1 MRIVLASVLLLA
13 SMGAGLAQDSDRFS
27 LEKTAEGYVR
37 LDKRT
42 GRISTCVEQSGQLV
56 CRLAADE
63 RSAFEDEID
72 RLRGEVEE
80 LEKRV
85 TALEADAGNKALPSE
100 DEFDRTMS
108 YMQRFFRSF
117 LDMVK
122 EFDRDLRGGGAAE
135 DSAPNRT

>member
-1 MRIVLASVLLLA
+1 MRIALASILLFTWA
-13 SMGAGLAQDSDRFS
+13 GAGIAQDADRFS
-27 LEKTAEGYVR
+27 LEKTEEGYVR

-42 GRISTCVEQSGQLV
+42 GQMSTCQDQSGQLV

-63 RSAFEDEID
+63 RGAFEDEID
-72 RLRGEVEE
+72 RLRDQVEG

-85 TALEADAGNKALPSE
+85 TALETGSGGKALPSE

-117 LDMVK
+117 LDMVQ

>member
-1 MRIVLASVLLLA
+1 MRIVLASVLLLLA
-13 SMGAGLAQDSDRFS
+13 SMGAGLAQESDRFS
-27 LEKTAEGYVR
+27 LEKTAEGYV

-42 GRISTCVEQSGQLV
+42 GRASTCAEQSGQLV
-56 CRLAADE
+56 CRLAAAE
-63 RSAFEDEID
+63 RTAFEDEID

-85 TALEADAGNKALPSE
+85 TALEAAAGNKALPSE

-135 DSAPNRT
+135 DSAPNKT